1 MSSPLMRRPG
11 IPTGTAMAPRLCA
24 LLAVLALFAPAPGT
38 IPRAYAH
45 AGESAEATATE
56 WWAGPAVSGSWFDPA
71 RSGEGVIVQFLPD
84 GSANAFWFTYPPAG
98 EAGAQ
103 AWMVG
108 QGGVVDGDTLRF
120 DTVYRPLGAR
130 FGEQFDPADVD
141 LVPWGTM
148 EMQFAD
154 CGNATLRYAGPPAF
168 GAGEQ
173 TLVRLTEI
181 DEVDCA
187 GASRDLLASGARA
200 PSGLRSRS
208 GAWFVPSR
216 SGEGWIVEEL
226 TSGYTAVIWFTFSPD
241 GHQAWTI
248 GVGER
253 IGDRVV
259 IADNR
264 IAGGTR
270 FGAAFDAADVELP
283 PWGTL
288 ELHFEDCGN
297 ARVSY
302 RSVLPGFGAA
312 VRDSE
317 RLVSLGGQ
325 ACLDALP
332 GAAASGSWSE
342 HATMPGP
349 PQSEHDLAVAEGR
362 FYVLGGFGDPRGFKR
377 YDPAANAW
385 SVLSPLPAGRDH
397 PSAFAIDGGVYLVGG
412 AHSGGGDQSHAAYRY
427 DLASGTWAPVPE
439 LGDGYGSRAAVL
451 NGHAWVGN
459 ANGNLQQFDPLHR
472 RVRRIDDYDGPYRD
486 HGQVLAFLGEIWL
499 LGGRMPDTGRVSIY
513 DPASG
518 LWREGPPMQRKRG
531 GFAAAVVDQRIVV
544 GGGEVLRPGVYVER
558 SSESYAAGSEG
569 WVLGPNLPLPV
580 HGTAGAAHDG
590 RFYVVAG
597 STVGASSEG
606 QTGRVF
612 SLRLQP

>member
-1 MSSPLMRRPG
+1 MSRPQTTLRDTPIDSAIARRLR
-11 IPTGTAMAPRLCA
+11 AVFA
-24 LLAVLALFAPAPGT
+24 LLVLATLAGGAAQ
-38 IPRAYAH
+38 RAIAH
-45 AGESAEATATE
+45 EAGAAEAAAGE
-56 WWAGPAVSGSWFDPA
+56 WWVGPAVSGSWFDPA
-71 RSGEGVIVQFLPD
+71 RNGEGVIVQFVAD
-84 GSANAFWFTYPPAG
+84 GSANAFWFTYPPDG
-98 EAGAQ
+98 EAGEQ

-120 DTVYRPLGAR
+120 DTVYRPMGAR
-130 FGEQFDPADVD
+130 FGDGFDPADVV

-148 EMQFAD
+148 ELQFAD
-154 CGNATLRYAGPPAF
+154 CGNATLRYAGPAAF
-168 GAGEQ
+168 GAGEHA
-173 TLVRLTEI
+173 LVRLTEI

-187 GASRDLLASGARA
+187 GASRDLLGNGARA

-226 TSGYTAVIWFTFSPD
+226 TSGHVAVIWFTFSPD
-241 GHQAWTI
+241 GEQAWTI

-253 IGDRVV
+253 TGDRVV

-264 IAGGTR
+264 ISRGTQ
-270 FGAAFDAADVELP
+270 FGTGFDAAEVELL
-283 PWGTL
+283 PWGSL

-302 RSVLPGFGAA
+302 QSMLSGFGSA

-332 GAAASGSWSE
+332 AAATGGSWSE
-342 HATMPGP
+342 HATMPGR
-349 PQSEHDLAVAEGR
+349 PQSEHDIAVADGR

-377 YDPAANAW
+377 YDPTANTW
-385 SVLSPLPAGRDH
+385 SVLPQLPAGRDH
-397 PSAFAIDGGVYLVGG
+397 PAAFAIDGGVYLVGG
-412 AHSGGGDQSHAAYRY
+412 AQTGGGDQSHGAYRY
-427 DLASGTWAPVPE
+427 DLAAGTWAPVPE
-439 LGDGYGSRAAVL
+439 FGDVYGSRAALL

-459 ANGNLQQFDPLHR
+459 ADGDLQQFDPLHR

-486 HGQVLAFLGEIWL
+486 HAQVLAFLGEIWV
-499 LGGRMPDTGRVSIY
+499 LGGRRPDTGRTSIY

-518 LWREGPPMQRKRG
+518 RWREGPTMQRKRG

-544 GGGEVLRPGVYVER
+544 GGGEVLSPGVYVER
-558 SSESYAAGSEG
+558 SSESYAAGSDA